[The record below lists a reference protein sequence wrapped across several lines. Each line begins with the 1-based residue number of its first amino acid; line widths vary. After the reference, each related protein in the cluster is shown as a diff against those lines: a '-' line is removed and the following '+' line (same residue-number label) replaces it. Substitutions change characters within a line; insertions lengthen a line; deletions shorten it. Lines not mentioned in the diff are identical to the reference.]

1 MIKPVKEIRSNDNKF
16 EIYEGHGMKVLFI
29 YPNINTQIGFNYGIS
44 YISGFLKKHGIETHL
59 LNVNEKLG
67 YPFDLERMKKDILA
81 INPDMIGFSVLTN
94 QYKYALDIARSIKG
108 YLNVPVIFG
117 GIHPTMD
124 PAGTL
129 SERCVDYICVGE
141 GEEAFLE
148 LLRKGDPRGVRNIGY
163 KEQGRSVIE
172 PLRPYTDITRLP
184 FKDYEIFDFQRMI
197 DAKDGWVGL
206 TASRGCPFRCT
217 YCLNHRIMGLY
228 KDHGHLPKQY
238 LRRHTVD
245 EMMYEIGYL
254 VSRYKGIRMF
264 IFDDDIFTFDK
275 KWLREFAAR
284 YKTITDIGFVC
295 NAHARVF
302 DEETAMSLKDA
313 GCRIVKFGLESGSD
327 RIRRE
332 VLHRYMSNK
341 DISHAFEVAH
351 KAGLHTSAFVMIGL
365 PYETK
370 VDIMNTVKLLAMIR
384 PGRFRWSLFF
394 PFVGT
399 KAYSIAEQS
408 GQVDLEKMLHLDN
421 FTDETCM
428 VLGDDV
434 DLLVDKVKT
443 MFCTFVNG
451 YANIDE
457 KYVELVRTVEEADEK
472 TWKQKKD
479 HYLQKENEANE
490 KADRESKTH
499 YAVKYNPFMGVRSDW
514 EDDSIS
520 A

>member
-1 MIKPVKEIRSNDNKF
+1 
-16 EIYEGHGMKVLFI
+16 MKVLFI
-29 YPNINTQIGFNYGIS
+29 YPNINAQIGFNYGIS
-44 YISGFLKKHGIETHL
+44 YISGFLKKHGIDVHL
-59 LNVNEKLG
+59 LNINEKLG
-67 YPFDLERMKKDILA
+67 YPLDLERIKKDILA
-81 INPDMIGFSVLTN
+81 IRPDIIGFSVLTN
-94 QYKYALDIARSIKG
+94 QYKYALEIAGSIKG

-124 PAGTL
+124 PLGTL
-129 SERCVDYICVGE
+129 SEKCVDYICVGE

-148 LLRKGDPRGVRNIGY
+148 LLQKGDPRGIRNIGH
-163 KEQGRSVIE
+163 KEGGGTVLE
-172 PLRPYTDITRLP
+172 PLRPYTDITKLP
-184 FKDYEIFDFQRMI
+184 FKDYEIFDFQRMTN
-197 DAKDGWVGL
+197 AKDGWVGL

-217 YCLNHRIMGLY
+217 YCLNHKIMGLY
-228 KDHGHLPKQY
+228 KDHGHLPRQY

-245 EMMYEIGYL
+245 EMIYEIEYL

-275 KWLREFAAR
+275 KWLREFTGQ
-284 YKTITDIGFVC
+284 YKKITDIGFVC
-295 NAHARVF
+295 NAHAKVF
-302 DEETAMSLKDA
+302 DEETAESLKEA

-327 RIRRE
+327 RIRRG

-341 DISHAFEVAH
+341 DIVHAFDVAH
-351 KAGLHTSAFVMIGL
+351 KAGLHTSAFVMVGL
-365 PYETK
+365 PHETRA
-370 VDIMNTVKLLAMIR
+370 DIMETVDLLARIQ

-399 KAYSIAEQS
+399 KAYSIAERS
-408 GQVDLEKMLHLDN
+408 GQIDFEKMRHLDN

-428 VLGDDV
+428 VLGDGV

-451 YANIDE
+451 YANIDK
-457 KYVELVRTVEEADEK
+457 KYSELVKLVEEADEK
-472 TWKQKKD
+472 TWQQEKD
-479 HYLQKENEANE
+479 RFLKREDEINKEADE
-490 KADRESKTH
+490 KGKAH